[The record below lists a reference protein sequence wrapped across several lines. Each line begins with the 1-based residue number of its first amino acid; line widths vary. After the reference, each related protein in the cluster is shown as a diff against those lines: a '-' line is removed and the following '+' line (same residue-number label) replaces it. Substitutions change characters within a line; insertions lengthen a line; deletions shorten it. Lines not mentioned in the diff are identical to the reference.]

1 MNDEQVK
8 NSFVQPTMIVDKH
21 KNPSKDET
29 ADVPAPPSDN
39 NTTIEETEDNPISN
53 VYKAVRRV
61 LESLRVD
68 PADDASERLFKTVK
82 IDNGQ
87 FERIIRSK
95 GNTEYAVA
103 FPAAFVRFVNVRFL
117 VAQQRIGEGRA
128 TMRIRF
134 VLNNLNNSDDDVE
147 CEGFDVFQRI
157 NDAIQD
163 AKDVE
168 PALNER
174 CNLTYFDMPESLD
187 NGLQPYWIDYE
198 IWFRTSSS
206 FQYRNWVERYI
217 VVPPFTNHSDAPEH
231 DQDHHGDH
239 NEPTFEDVAH
249 FEPRVDVDTDDK
261 NGGNTDESGGG
272 KTDETDSDSEW

>member
-21 KNPSKDET
+21 KNPSNDEIKDT
-29 ADVPAPPSDN
+29 PAIPSDE
-39 NTTIEETEDNPISN
+39 NTTIEETEDNPIIN

-61 LESLRVD
+61 LESLHVD
-68 PADDASERLFKTVK
+68 PADEASEQLFKTIK

-95 GNTEYAVA
+95 GNMEYAVA
-103 FPAAFVRFVNVRFL
+103 FPAAFIRFVNVRFL

-163 AKDVE
+163 AKNVE

-217 VVPPFTNHSDAPEH
+217 VIPPFTNHSDAPEH
-231 DQDHHGDH
+231 DQDNHGDH
-239 NEPTFEDVAH
+239 NEPTFDDVVH

-272 KTDETDSDSEW
+272 KTDETDSDSEG